1 MSLLDRAFLFLTG
14 KTPRYDQ
21 PTQERQLLN
30 PLTVKAALE
39 RLATH
44 CGYSASAEMLT
55 AALPVKEGFFDPR
68 YVPIALGRIGI
79 QTRDFGAALGD
90 IGIEDLPLLAMAGG
104 EGAVIVTGAPSRT
117 TFTIIDGDGER
128 EVLRSDLSVL
138 GDVTLL
144 ACGHGDPQ
152 NGLDF
157 EDERAFVRKNP
168 RLWMLGVFMSERRRL
183 VQMVMTAA
191 LLNLCGLA
199 LPLYMRA
206 IYDKVVPNLAIESL
220 WALSAGVVLALIF
233 EFAFRQI
240 RTSFVD
246 AVGVR
251 VAQVVQNRAMNSFMS
266 ARLGRKNPGVGSMM
280 NALRDVDSI
289 ALFVPQL
296 IVTFL
301 IDIPF
306 FLAFVALIALIGGY
320 TAFAPVIGAACLLA
334 VGMVASF
341 AARLSATR
349 CSKLMHARN
358 NLVVDAAGGIE
369 TIKANMAEGHFLGRW
384 DKVSDHIGVTA
395 KSARKWNDLPQSMA
409 SLLVQLVT
417 VLVVIISVF
426 QIKAGVMT
434 TGALI
439 AVSMLTSRA
448 MAPVTTAVSLLSK
461 AQQARTQLAGLA
473 DLLELESERE
483 IPDPGVRQQAI
494 KGEFSFSSVSYKHED
509 SAAFALQDVSLTI
522 KPGEKIALIGRSGS
536 GKSTLLQVL
545 AGMLEPRSGQYLLDG
560 YSAAHYSV
568 AQIRQQVVLC
578 SQDAQLF
585 DTSIWDNILLGLNE
599 PSADIVTKAVRAAN
613 LDSFVERSVEGYNR
627 KLGPGGKNLS
637 GGQRK
642 SILLARALVRDP
654 AVLLLDEPTEA
665 MDVGSEKTVMAGLQQ
680 ATQDKTLIIATHRI
694 ALLDIVDRVIW
705 LDNGKIIADAPKAEV
720 IAKLQSRPMPRAA

>member
-1 MSLLDRAFLFLTG
+1 MSLLDRAFLFFTG
-14 KTPRYDQ
+14 KTPRYGQ
-21 PTQERQLLN
+21 PTHERQLLH
-30 PLTVKAALE
+30 PLSVVAALE
-39 RLATH
+39 RLAAH
-44 CGYSASAEMLT
+44 CGYTANAAMLT
-55 AALPVKEGFFDPR
+55 AALPVNDSFFDPR
-68 YVPIALGRIGI
+68 YVPIALARIGI
-79 QTRDFGAALGD
+79 ETRDYGAGLGDAAL
-90 IGIEDLPLLAMAGG
+90 EDLPLLAMAGG
-104 EGAVIVTGAPSRT
+104 DGAIIITGAPSRT
-117 TFTIIDGDGER
+117 TFTIIDSRGER
-128 EVLRSDLSVL
+128 EVLRSDLGVL
-138 GDVTLL
+138 GDITLL

-157 EDERAFVRKNP
+157 EDERSFVRKNP

-183 VQMVMTAA
+183 VQMVFTAA
-191 LLNLCGLA
+191 LLNMCGLA

-220 WALSAGVVLALIF
+220 WALSAGVVLALVF

-240 RTSFVD
+240 RSSFVD

-266 ARLGRKNPGVGSMM
+266 ARVGGRQSSVGSMM

-301 IDIPF
+301 IDVPF
-306 FLAFVALIALIGGY
+306 FLLFVALIALIGGY
-320 TAFAPVIGAACLLA
+320 TAFAPVIGAGSLLA
-334 VGMVASF
+334 VGLVASF

-358 NLVVDAAGGIE
+358 NLVVDAASGIE
-369 TIKANMAEGHFLGRW
+369 TIKANMAEGHFLGQW

-409 SLLVQLVT
+409 GLLVQLVT

-448 MAPVTTAVSLLSK
+448 MAPVTMAVSLLSK
-461 AQQARTQLAGLA
+461 AQQARTQFAGLA
-473 DLLELESERE
+473 ELLELESERE
-483 IPDPGVRQQAI
+483 IPDPGVRQLAI
-494 KGEFSFSSVSYKHED
+494 KGEFALSSVGYRHED

-522 KPGEKIALIGRSGS
+522 RPGEKVALIGRSGS

-545 AGMLEPRSGQYLLDG
+545 AGMLEPKSGQYLIDG
-560 YSAAHYSV
+560 YSAAHFSV
-568 AQIRQQVVLC
+568 AQIRQKVVFC
-578 SQDAQLF
+578 GQDAQLF
-585 DTSIWDNILLGLNE
+585 DTSIWDNILLGLDE
-599 PSADIVTKAVRAAN
+599 PSPEIVTRAVRAAN

-627 KLGPGGKNLS
+627 KLGPGGRNLS

-665 MDVGSEKTVMAGLQQ
+665 MDVGSEKTVMAGLSQ
-680 ATQDKTLIIATHRI
+680 ATKDKTVIIATHRI

-705 LDNGKIIADAPKAEV
+705 LDNGRIIADAPKAEV

>member
-1 MSLLDRAFLFLTG
+1 MSLLDRAFLFFTG

-21 PTQERQLLN
+21 VTHEAQLMR
-30 PLTVKAALE
+30 PMTVVAALE
-39 RLATH
+39 RLAAH
-44 CGYSASAEMLT
+44 CGYTASAAMLT
-55 AALPVKEGFFDPR
+55 AALPVKDGYFDPR
-68 YVPIALGRIGI
+68 YVPIALGRIGME
-79 QTRDFGAALGD
+79 TRDYVAGLGD
-90 IGIEDLPLLAMAGG
+90 VGTEDLPLLVMAGG
-104 EGAVIVTGAPSRT
+104 DGAIIITGAPSRT
-117 TFTIIDGDGER
+117 SFTILDRDGEH
-128 EVLRSDLSVL
+128 EVLRSDLNVL
-138 GDVTLL
+138 GDTTLL
-144 ACGHGDPQ
+144 ACGHADPQ
-152 NGLDF
+152 NGLNF
-157 EDERAFVRKNP
+157 EDERSFVRKNP

-183 VQMVMTAA
+183 GQMVMTAA

-220 WALSAGVVLALIF
+220 WALSAGVVLALVF
-233 EFAFRQI
+233 ECAFRQI

-251 VAQVVQNRAMNSFMS
+251 VAQIVQNRAMNSFMS
-266 ARLGRKNPGVGSMM
+266 ARVGKKNLSVGSMM

-301 IDIPF
+301 IDVPF

-320 TAFAPVIGAACLLA
+320 TAFAPIIGAVSLLSI
-334 VGMVASF
+334 GLVASF
-341 AARLSATR
+341 AAKLSATR

-358 NLVVDAAGGIE
+358 NLVVDAAAGIE

-384 DKVSDHIGVTA
+384 DKVSDHIGITA
-395 KSARKWNDLPQSMA
+395 KSARKWNDLPQATSA
-409 SLLVQLVT
+409 LLVQLVT

-461 AQQARTQLAGLA
+461 AQQARTQFTGLA
-473 DLLELESERE
+473 ELLQLEPERE

-494 KGEFSFSSVSYKHED
+494 KGEFALASISYKHED
-509 SAAFALQDVSLTI
+509 STAFALQDLSLTI
-522 KPGEKIALIGRSGS
+522 KPGEKIAFIGRSGS

-545 AGMLEPRSGQYLLDG
+545 AGMLEPQSGQYLIDG
-560 YSAAHYSV
+560 YSAGHYATS
-568 AQIRQQVVLC
+568 QIRQRVVLC
-578 SQDAQLF
+578 GQDAQLF
-585 DTSIWDNILLGLNE
+585 DTSIWDNILLGIDE
-599 PSADIVTKAVRAAN
+599 PSAEVVTKAVRAAN

-627 KLGPGGKNLS
+627 KLGAGGRNLS

-642 SILLARALVRDP
+642 SVLLARALVRDP
-654 AVLLLDEPTEA
+654 SVLLLDEPTEA
-665 MDVGSEKTVMAGLQQ
+665 MDVGSEKTVMAGLQH
-680 ATQDKTLIIATHRI
+680 ATRDKTLIIATHRI
-694 ALLDIVDRVIW
+694 ALLEIVDRVIW

-720 IAKLQSRPMPRAA
+720 LAKLQSRPMPRAA

>member
-1 MSLLDRAFLFLTG
+1 MLTPVASVQMSLLDRAILFFTG
-14 KTPRYDQ
+14 KIPGFGKSTHE
-21 PTQERQLLN
+21 TQLLN
-30 PLTVKAALE
+30 PMKVVAALE
-39 RLATH
+39 HLAKH
-44 CGYSASAEMLT
+44 CGYSASADMLT
-55 AALPVKEGFFDPR
+55 AALPIKDGFFDPR
-68 YVPIALGRIGI
+68 YVPIALGRVGI
-79 QTRDFGAALGD
+79 QTRDYGEGLGD
-90 IGIEDLPLLAMAGG
+90 VGKEDLPLLAMAGG
-104 EGAVIVTGAPSRT
+104 DGAVIIIGAPSRT
-117 TFTIIDGDGER
+117 TFTIIDRDGER
-128 EVLRSDLSVL
+128 EVLRSDLSEL
-138 GDVTLL
+138 GDTTLL
-144 ACGHGDPQ
+144 ACGHSDPQ

-157 EDERAFVRKNP
+157 EDERSFVRKNP

-183 VQMVMTAA
+183 VQMVITAA
-191 LLNLCGLA
+191 LLNVCGFV

-220 WALSAGVVLALIF
+220 WALSAGVVLGLIF

-240 RTSFVD
+240 RSSFVD
-246 AVGVR
+246 AVGLR
-251 VAQVVQNRAMNSFMS
+251 VAQIVQNRAMNSFMS
-266 ARLGRKNPGVGSMM
+266 ARAGRKSLSVGSMM

-306 FLAFVALIALIGGY
+306 FLIFVALIGLIGGY
-320 TAFAPVIGAACLLA
+320 TAFAPVIGAAGLLS
-334 VGMVASF
+334 VGLVSSF
-341 AARLSATR
+341 AARLSAKR

-384 DKVSDHIGVTA
+384 DKVSDHIGVTS
-395 KSARKWNDLPQSMA
+395 KSARKWNDLPQAMA
-409 SLLVQLVT
+409 SFLVQLVT

-461 AQQARTQLAGLA
+461 AQQARTQFAGLA
-473 DLLELESERE
+473 ELLELEPERE
-483 IPDPGVRQQAI
+483 IPDPGVSNQVI
-494 KGEFSFSSVSYKHED
+494 KGDFSLAMVSYKHDD
-509 SAAFALQDVSLTI
+509 STAFALQDLSLTI

-536 GKSTLLQVL
+536 GKSTLLQIL
-545 AGMLEPRSGQYLLDG
+545 AGMIQPQSGQYLIDG
-560 YSAAHYSV
+560 YSASHYALS
-568 AQIRQQVVLC
+568 QIRQKVVLC

-585 DTSIWDNILLGLNE
+585 DTSIWDNILLGIDE
-599 PSADIVTKAVRAAN
+599 PSAEIVSTAVRAAN
-613 LDSFVERSVEGYNR
+613 LDSFVERS
-627 KLGPGGKNLS
+627 GGRNLS

-654 AVLLLDEPTEA
+654 AILLLDEPTEA
-665 MDVGSEKTVMAGLQQ
+665 MDVGSEKTVMAGLQH
-680 ATQDKTLIIATHRI
+680 AARDKTLIIATHRI

-705 LDNGKIIADAPKAEV
+705 LDNGKILADAPKAEV